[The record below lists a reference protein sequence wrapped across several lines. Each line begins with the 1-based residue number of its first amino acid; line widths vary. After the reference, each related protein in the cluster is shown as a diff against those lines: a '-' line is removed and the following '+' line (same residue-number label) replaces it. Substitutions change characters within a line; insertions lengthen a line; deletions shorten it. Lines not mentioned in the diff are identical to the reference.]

1 LVTRGR
7 LTHIEDRE
15 EVLYARIRGERHPL
29 RAMADLLRQVS
40 RGVDDPLRA
49 GILRA
54 LDDEV
59 ARFDE
64 VVSVVEEV
72 AERVFRGRAESR
84 VTAVY
89 GGRTR
94 WEYVPPS
101 RDYPYAS
108 QLISYGLRYG
118 KVLHETKLML
128 ELTINTERRSA
139 SLRATA
145 YVDLLALRSELRESE
160 EGRLFIA
167 FLDELAGVFGV
178 RDIRFGSAELY
189 SRRRV
194 VRGAWGA

>member
-1 LVTRGR
+1 LVPRGR
-7 LTHIEDRE
+7 LTHIEERG
-15 EVLYARIRGERHPL
+15 EVLYARIRGERREL

-40 RGVDDPLRA
+40 RGVDDPLRV
-49 GILRA
+49 GILRV

-64 VVSVVEEV
+64 VLGVVGEL

-84 VTAVY
+84 VTVY

-108 QLISYGLRYG
+108 QLISYELRYG
-118 KVLHETKLML
+118 KVLHETELFL
-128 ELTINTERRSA
+128 ELRINTERRSA

-145 YVDLLALRSELRESE
+145 HMDLLNLRSELRKSE

-167 FLDELAGVFGV
+167 FLDMLAEVFGV

-194 VRGAWGA
+194 VRGA